1 MKCVLATRTG
11 AELLLRTC
19 CTPTLSILHMH
30 AGSYASWVAGD
41 NLAPATETAGT
52 GAGSSGK
59 HPPLRKSVS
68 GFAANGGAAT
78 MAVRK
83 VAAAL
88 KVRLLHTLEFALL
101 KRPLLLGTGSG
112 ICGLA
117 HISYERGMFNV

>member
-1 MKCVLATRTG
+1 MVAP
-11 AELLLRTC
+11 LLLLIC
-19 CTPTLSILHMH
+19 CTPTLNMLHMH

-88 KVRLLHTLEFALL
+88 KVTLLHTSKIALL
-101 KRPLLLGTGSG
+101 KCCCSWEVGPWIVDLPIYTMNE
-112 ICGLA
+112 A
-117 HISYERGMFNV
+117 YAQPAK